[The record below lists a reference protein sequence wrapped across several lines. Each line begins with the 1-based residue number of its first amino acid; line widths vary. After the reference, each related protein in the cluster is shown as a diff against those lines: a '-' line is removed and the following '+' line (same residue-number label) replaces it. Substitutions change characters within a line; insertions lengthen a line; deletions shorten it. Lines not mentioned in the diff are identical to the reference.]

1 MLLDH
6 LPHSSNTTI
15 VADACVEDENTA
27 TATLQRYAAHPVV
40 VLHVCPSATGAL
52 PHIAHAAEK
61 AERTVVGLFAGTGQH
76 QASVRRSMQVVEGDA
91 APYTCD
97 DKCKAQVRALEAFIL
112 IIIVLMAIGGG
123 TWIMGAVDTPTRF
136 AAPKKDHGAM
146 E

>member
-1 MLLDH
+1 MD
-6 LPHSSNTTI
+6 S
-15 VADACVEDENTA
+15 DEA
-27 TATLQRYAAHPVV
+27 AAAALQRHAAHPVV
-40 VLHVCPSATGAL
+40 VLHVCPTTDAAGAL
-52 PHIAHAAEK
+52 PSIARAAEK
-61 AERTVVGLFAGTGQH
+61 AERTVVGLFAATGQQ

-136 AAPKKDHGAM
+136 AAPKKDHSAM
-146 E
+146 D